1 MKMLMT
7 MMMMMLV
14 QVTSAHDVT
23 NPLESTW
30 ELTLVTPER
39 MIDMPRKYHSYDSC
53 ILHGVE
59 TMIHRETQREFLLG
73 FVCEEENDD
82 ESSS

>member
-1 MKMLMT
+1 MMKTLMI
-7 MMMMMLV
+7 MMMVFV
-14 QVTSAHDVT
+14 QVASAHDVT
-23 NPLESTW
+23 STLEATW

-59 TMIHRETQREFLLG
+59 TLIHRETTREFLLG
-73 FVCEEENDD
+73 FVCEEED
-82 ESSS
+82 ES